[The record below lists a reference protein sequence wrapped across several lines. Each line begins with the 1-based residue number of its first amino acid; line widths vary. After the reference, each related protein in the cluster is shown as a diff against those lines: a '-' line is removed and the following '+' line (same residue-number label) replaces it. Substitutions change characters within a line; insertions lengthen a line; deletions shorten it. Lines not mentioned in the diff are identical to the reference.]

1 MNTKTEKPKF
11 FGTKTDL
18 KNSQNRK
25 TVNPNAPLSKN
36 SKMLGVK
43 KVKQILVVSTLKK
56 LTEDSMDNMHTDI
69 GPLSMSIEKGSVML
83 FKFNTCS
90 LDLPPKSSHSTEV
103 MAPTT
108 TLLMNV
114 PVRFWLLTKI

>member
-56 LTEDSMDNMHTDI
+56 LTEDSMENMHTDI
-69 GPLSMSIEKGSVML
+69 GPLSMSIEKGSEDL
-83 FKFNTCS
+83 DIWKFTYLHCGGKMKLEDPRS
-90 LDLPPKSSHSTEV
+90 
-103 MAPTT
+103 
-108 TLLMNV
+108 
-114 PVRFWLLTKI
+114 